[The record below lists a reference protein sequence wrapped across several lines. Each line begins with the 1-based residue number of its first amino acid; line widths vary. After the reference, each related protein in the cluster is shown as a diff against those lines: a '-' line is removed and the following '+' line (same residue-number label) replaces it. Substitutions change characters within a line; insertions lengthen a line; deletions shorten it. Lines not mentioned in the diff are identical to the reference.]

1 MKNEK
6 TIRIIILLII
16 AIVVVCAFRF
26 GYMPLNE
33 KTEAVEAENVQL
45 QSQLTELNLK
55 ILHQAEYE
63 DATTASM
70 TVVNDTINRYAAGNT
85 PEKSI
90 MIISGMESRIGAKV
104 SAISFGQETQFFS
117 STNVPSVLNLGVYGF
132 KSTLGINFQ
141 ASYKSL
147 KDMLSFIAEYPERMN
162 VSTLSATFS
171 SETGYLTG
179 SANINLYS
187 IAGTDKE
194 YVSPVIGGVNIGTEN
209 IFGTIE

>member
-90 MIISGMESRIGAKV
+90 MIISGMESRMVQRSVRFVRTGNTV
-104 SAISFGQETQFFS
+104 FF
-117 STNVPSVLNLGVYGF
+117 
-132 KSTLGINFQ
+132 INQ
-141 ASYKSL
+141 CT
-147 KDMLSFIAEYPERMN
+147 
-162 VSTLSATFS
+162 VS
-171 SETGYLTG
+171 SESWSLR
-179 SANINLYS
+179 I
-187 IAGTDKE
+187 
-194 YVSPVIGGVNIGTEN
+194 
-209 IFGTIE
+209 